1 MLHRLPIVLASL
13 ASLSLTGCGSLLA
26 PQQAPLTYRLSP
38 DTANAVSPAAP
49 DKTFPYSLQVA
60 APRSDAGFDTSS
72 IAYRQHPYRLDYY
85 TQSRWVDLPAAMLG
99 ERITHAIEQ
108 SGVVPDMITL
118 AKSMAGGFPI
128 SAVTG
133 RAEIMDAP
141 APGGL
146 GGTYAGNPIA
156 CAAALATLDLFEQT
170 GVIKANQE
178 LSATMRAAVAGRGDS
193 ALQVLAVTVM
203 TSYDDADLAEKWREF
218 SQIPAAAFGRSVADF
233 MKRFSRDEVARTFRA
248 LLLDDGSAA

>member
-108 SGVVPDMITL
+108 SGAYRVVLAPSAALPADLRLSTELVALEQVFADSSAPPSGKSDLRFALRMQLIDVNAVKILASGHIDLTQPSPSADALGAVSAANQALREALPKIVQFCIDNTPKTL
-118 AKSMAGGFPI
+118 A
-128 SAVTG
+128 
-133 RAEIMDAP
+133 
-141 APGGL
+141 
-146 GGTYAGNPIA
+146 
-156 CAAALATLDLFEQT
+156 AAQ
-170 GVIKANQE
+170 
-178 LSATMRAAVAGRGDS
+178 
-193 ALQVLAVTVM
+193 
-203 TSYDDADLAEKWREF
+203 
-218 SQIPAAAFGRSVADF
+218 
-233 MKRFSRDEVARTFRA
+233 
-248 LLLDDGSAA
+248 